1 MDDIDEWRTSDSRNQ
16 PRPNWFQSTY
26 QLSSNKQSNQANNGS
41 RSLFAKEPEWRT
53 GHAGTAEDFGY
64 VGKFYTESDSDDD
77 SDDVDEETDLFRR

>member
-16 PRPNWFQSTY
+16 LGPTG
-26 QLSSNKQSNQANNGS
+26 SSRLINSQANKQSNQANNGS
-41 RSLFAKEPEWRT
+41 RSLFVKEPEWRT

-77 SDDVDEETDLFRR
+77 SDDADEETDLFRR